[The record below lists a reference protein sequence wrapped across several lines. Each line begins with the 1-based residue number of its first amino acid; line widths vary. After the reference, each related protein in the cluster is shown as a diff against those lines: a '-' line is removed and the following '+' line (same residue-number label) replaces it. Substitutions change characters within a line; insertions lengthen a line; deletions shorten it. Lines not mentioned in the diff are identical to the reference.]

1 MCNSILISSRTVSA
15 VGLVV
20 PVVLHRIWPEQVV
33 PPGGIGGTGVPGDA
47 ARADRQSFM
56 VVPPVPPIGPTKSL
70 QNCLQYH
77 RYHRYHPVARLSC
90 LGDEKRL

>member
-33 PPGGIGGTGVPGDA
+33 PPGGIGGTGHAQSDDA
-47 ARADRQSFM
+47 SADRQS
-56 VVPPVPPIGPTKSL
+56 
-70 QNCLQYH
+70 
-77 RYHRYHPVARLSC
+77 
-90 LGDEKRL
+90 